1 MHQSTLWTDR
11 LLSDRSNTLFQA
23 LHAQELGAADYVS
36 LLNEVVEPEVAF
48 FLRNTYGSLALAE
61 AGD

>member
-11 LLSDRSNTLFQA
+11 LLSDRCNNLFQA
-23 LHAQELGAADYVS
+23 LHARELGLDDYAC

-48 FLRNTYGSLALAE
+48 FLRNTYGSLSLAE